1 MLSGMLYPIAEDNQ
15 EQIQDN
21 LVLLHRIYP
30 NLNREQLLEAK
41 EHLDRYF
48 DLAVRIFLRLEREET
63 SGMLDQPIE
72 NSYDSD
78 TKVDS
83 LPNH

>member
-1 MLSGMLYPIAEDNQ
+1 MFQKNGHDTQ
-15 EQIQDN
+15 EQLQDD

-48 DLAVRIFLRLEREET
+48 DLAVRIFLRLEREEN
-63 SGMLDQPIE
+63 SQMLDPSNE
-72 NSYDSD
+72 NS
-78 TKVDS
+78 
-83 LPNH
+83 

>member
-1 MLSGMLYPIAEDNQ
+1 MLSFSAENSEEKFQND
-15 EQIQDN
+15 

-48 DLAVRIFLRLEREET
+48 DLAVRIFLRLEREED
-63 SGMLDQPIE
+63 SGMLDQPKE
-72 NSYDSD
+72 NSYDPD
-78 TKVDS
+78 TKVDF

>member
-1 MLSGMLYPIAEDNQ
+1 MSQTHDSE
-15 EQIQDN
+15 EQLQDD

-63 SGMLDQPIE
+63 PQMLDQHTK
-72 NSYDSD
+72 NS
-78 TKVDS
+78 
-83 LPNH
+83 

>member
-1 MLSGMLYPIAEDNQ
+1 MYYAKPEQSQ
-15 EQIQDN
+15 EQIQED

-30 NLNREQLLEAK
+30 NLNREQLFEAK

-48 DLAVRIFLRLEREET
+48 DLAVRIFLRLEHGED
-63 SGMLDQPIE
+63 SHMLDQPKE
-72 NSYDSD
+72 NSYDPG
-78 TKVDS
+78 TKVDF

>member
-1 MLSGMLYPIAEDNQ
+1 MFYPKPESSEEQLQED
-15 EQIQDN
+15 

-48 DLAVRIFLRLEREET
+48 DLAVRIFLRLEREQTPPMRRAPLFEA
-63 SGMLDQPIE
+63 
-72 NSYDSD
+72 
-78 TKVDS
+78 K
-83 LPNH
+83 